1 MGLVFSAARSF
12 YPMHSNFSYAPNKKI
27 VGCLDNGYEGPWRV
41 HSMKILSR
49 TIFFQIITGI
59 SRE

>member
-1 MGLVFSAARSF
+1 
-12 YPMHSNFSYAPNKKI
+12 MHSNFSYAPNKKI